1 MHPASLWIAELG
13 AVRSTPGSVNI
24 CCRGW
29 PALEGSLILISTL
42 IPGVHDYVVL
52 GGSVFVLFFAIILL
66 LMWAAG
72 SKGRHR

>member
-1 MHPASLWIAELG
+1 M
-13 AVRSTPGSVNI
+13 NI

-29 PALEGSLILISTL
+29 PALEGSLILYYTL
-42 IPGVHDYVVL
+42 IPGLHDYVVL
-52 GGSVFVLFFAIILL
+52 GGGVFVLFLFITLL